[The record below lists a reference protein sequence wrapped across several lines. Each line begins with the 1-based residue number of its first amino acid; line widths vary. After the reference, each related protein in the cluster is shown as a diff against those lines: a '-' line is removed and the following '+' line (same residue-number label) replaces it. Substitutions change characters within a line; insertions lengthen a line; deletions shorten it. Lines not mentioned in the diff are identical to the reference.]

1 MLLKTLCGTGCQ
13 FSLGGLFDLMVV
25 RKEGVELKILGLILG
40 IDPLDPTIKLSL
52 VGRIG
57 RTY

>member
-1 MLLKTLCGTGCQ
+1 MATGCQ

-25 RKEGVELKILGLILG
+25 REEGVELNILGLILG
-40 IDPLDPTIKLSL
+40 IDPLDPAIKLSL

-57 RTY
+57 GTY